1 MNPPG
6 PEPVETPTL
15 EHEERRQRRRRFKR
29 FLRPLPRRATIHRYP
44 ILRIFTQH
52 ARKRPYLWSFRQ
64 DKVSVACYAG
74 ATLAFLPTYG
84 FQIPLALLAAVA
96 FRANLPVMIAI
107 QFITNPL
114 TIAPLYLT
122 THKVGAWLI
131 QTTGFTPMDGKV
143 GQAAYALVLGGISCG
158 VVVGL
163 ALDITYRIILY
174 EKRIHSKK
182 VAGPSDTSTSKNEN
196 PPNPDA

>member
-1 MNPPG
+1 MAKPI
-6 PEPVETPTL
+6 EATTP

-44 ILRIFTQH
+44 ILRVFSRQ
-52 ARKRPYLWSFRQ
+52 ARKRPFLWSFRQ
-64 DKVSVACYAG
+64 EKVSVACYAG
-74 ATLAFLPTYG
+74 SILAFLPTYG

-122 THKVGAWLI
+122 THKVGTWLI
-131 QTTGFTPMDGKV
+131 QTTGFAPLDSKV
-143 GQAAYALVLGGISCG
+143 GNAAYALVVGGIACG
-158 VVVGL
+158 CVVGL
-163 ALDITYRIILY
+163 ALDIIYRLILY
-174 EKRIHSKK
+174 EKRIHMKKKSEPLEDSAIKNQNPSK
-182 VAGPSDTSTSKNEN
+182 
-196 PPNPDA
+196 PDA

>member
-1 MNPPG
+1 MAKPIEG
-6 PEPVETPTL
+6 TTP

-44 ILRIFTQH
+44 ILRVFTRQ

-64 DKVSVACYAG
+64 EKVSVACYAG

-96 FRANLPVMIAI
+96 FRANLPVMVAI

-122 THKVGAWLI
+122 THKVGTWLI
-131 QTTGFTPMDGKV
+131 QTTGFLPVGGKV
-143 GQAAYALVLGGISCG
+143 GHAAYALVLGGIACG
-158 VVVGL
+158 VVAGT
-163 ALDITYRIILY
+163 ALDIIYRLILY
-174 EKRIHSKK
+174 EKRIHSHKK
-182 VAGPSDTSTSKNEN
+182 SDSSVSTLPKPKRPSRPHD
-196 PPNPDA
+196 D